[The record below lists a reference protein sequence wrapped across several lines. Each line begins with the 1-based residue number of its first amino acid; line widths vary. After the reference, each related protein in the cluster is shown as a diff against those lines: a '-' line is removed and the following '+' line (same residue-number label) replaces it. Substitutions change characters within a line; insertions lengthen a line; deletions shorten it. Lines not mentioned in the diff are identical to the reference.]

1 MTFTEIPHH
10 RHTKPGGYV
19 EFVDLDLEWTSPD
32 KSLHNTTAQKANIAR
47 LSAYRA
53 HGIEPSPGPH
63 LANWMKAAG
72 FEDIHTERLAMPV
85 GTWPQDKKLKE
96 VGAWNY
102 LQMMEGLEAFHQALF
117 TRLLGWEVGEVKAMV
132 ARMRK
137 EFKDPGVHCLYY
149 L

>member
-1 MTFTEIPHH
+1 
-10 RHTKPGGYV
+10 
-19 EFVDLDLEWTSPD
+19 
-32 KSLHNTTAQKANIAR
+32 
-47 LSAYRA
+47 
-53 HGIEPSPGPH
+53 
-63 LANWMKAAG
+63 
-72 FEDIHTERLAMPV
+72 MPI

-117 TRLLGWEVGEVKAMV
+117 TRLLGWELGEVKAMV

-137 EFKDPGVHCLYY
+137 EFKDPGVHCLYH